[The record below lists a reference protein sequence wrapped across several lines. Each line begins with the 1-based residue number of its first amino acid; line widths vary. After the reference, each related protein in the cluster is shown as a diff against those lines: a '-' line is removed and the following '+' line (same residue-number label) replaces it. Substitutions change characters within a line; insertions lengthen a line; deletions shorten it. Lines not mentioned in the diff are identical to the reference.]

1 MPNVKQCMQFVNRAW
16 YRVSE
21 NSIINCWGKCRI
33 LSNFEGSEKLDL
45 KDLIIVQSTLDSYIK
60 Q

>member
-16 YRVSE
+16 CRVSE
-21 NSIINCWGKCRI
+21 NSNINCWGKW
-33 LSNFEGSEKLDL
+33 L
-45 KDLIIVQSTLDSYIK
+45 TLDSYIK